1 MTKASSSKGQAWRGV
16 SAVAGIVLFGLV
28 LAACSSSTN
37 TAATTTTAAGGSTS
51 ATTGGSGSGGSSVS
65 SQISALT
72 SHLQA
77 ANRATF
83 KAVYT
88 ATESGTNQTVTIE
101 QSPPK
106 SLFSAGSGV
115 DINTGTTSYFCST
128 ANGQNTCYNAGAS
141 NPLASLA
148 ALFSPA
154 TVRSALRTAQ
164 TEAAAHAA
172 GYDVSFST
180 QSFAGQ
186 SATCASIAATATNA
200 KYCVTD
206 QGVLAYAGSS
216 SGSFTLTSYSSA
228 PPASDFALPAGAT
241 VVTIP

>member
-1 MTKASSSKGQAWRGV
+1 V
-16 SAVAGIVLFGLV
+16 SAVAGLVLFALT
-28 LAACSSSTN
+28 LAACSSSSN
-37 TAATTTTAAGGSTS
+37 TATTTTTASTGGGTS
-51 ATTGGSGSGGSSVS
+51 ATTGASGSGGSSVS
-65 SQISALT
+65 SKISAL
-72 SHLQA
+72 SAHLQA
-77 ANRATF
+77 ANRTTF

-88 ATESGTNQTVTIE
+88 ATESGTSQTVTIE

-106 SLFSAGSGV
+106 SLFSAGNGGS

-148 ALFSPA
+148 TIFSPA
-154 TVRSALRTAQ
+154 TALTELRAAQ
-164 TEAAAHAA
+164 AQAAAHAA

-186 SATCASIAATATNA
+186 SATCATVTASGSNA

-206 QGVLAYAGSS
+206 QGVLAYEGSN
-216 SGSFTLTSYSSA
+216 SGSFTLTSYSSSA
-228 PPASDFALPAGAT
+228 PASDFALPAGAT